1 MLKQIKWRSILVGI
15 GYILAGLLLIVY
27 PESSRDLIA
36 YVLGIALVV
45 YGIVSLTTY
54 FVINV
59 KESLRR
65 NEFSIGIMAI
75 LGGLTLSLN
84 NKSSLDIIPI
94 LLGLVIIA
102 DGFDKLQN
110 AALRNE

>member
-59 KESLRR
+59 KKVFVVMNSRLV
-65 NEFSIGIMAI
+65 SWQYSPV
-75 LGGLTLSLN
+75 LSLSLN
-84 NKSSLDIIPI
+84 NKSY
-94 LLGLVIIA
+94 
-102 DGFDKLQN
+102 
-110 AALRNE
+110 

>member
-45 YGIVSLTTY
+45 
-54 FVINV
+54 
-59 KESLRR
+59 
-65 NEFSIGIMAI
+65 
-75 LGGLTLSLN
+75 
-84 NKSSLDIIPI
+84 
-94 LLGLVIIA
+94 
-102 DGFDKLQN
+102 
-110 AALRNE
+110 